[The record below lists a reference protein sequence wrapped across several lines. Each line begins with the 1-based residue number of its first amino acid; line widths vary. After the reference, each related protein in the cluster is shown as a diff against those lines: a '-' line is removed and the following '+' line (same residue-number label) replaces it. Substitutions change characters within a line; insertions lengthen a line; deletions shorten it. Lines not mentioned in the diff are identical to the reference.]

1 MTTANNS
8 SSWEQQLMKLWQP
21 MRLNTDLE
29 SVPSKQLSLFE
40 KLKNWKVTKKH
51 RRNGSVHT
59 CTHDEMQGREKENNH
74 WKLSNTYIL
83 KTKKLSTTTY
93 HTGCTRVGGD
103 HVPGRRVQQCIC
115 RRVQIYVGKPRAY
128 TTRIRERLHTYV
140 RTNVQTRGPLHT
152 YAPWWSIDQTSTLA

>member
-1 MTTANNS
+1 
-8 SSWEQQLMKLWQP
+8 
-21 MRLNTDLE
+21 MRLNTNLE
-29 SVPSKQLSLFE
+29 SVPSKHSFFLE
-40 KLKNWKVTKKH
+40 KLKGDKETSQERMIPHV
-51 RRNGSVHT
+51 GSVDT

-115 RRVQIYVGKPRAY
+115 RRVQIYVGKPRAS

-152 YAPWWSIDQTSTLA
+152 YAPWWSIDQTYTLA